1 MSNSRHQHTN
11 AIHHKIK
18 TWGGAIHK
26 QGFTY
31 PLYSTPIKKSPR
43 IRRGFKRGCTNISN
57 KEPWAKRRRKDHGKE
72 SIHKKIK
79 TIYNPAIREHHTQP
93 KGISIFLSHLVTAS
107 AADYTPDVLSDNTPF
122 TPLDPLT
129 PAQTLSAQHKTSK
142 WLESFAE
149 EDEEI
154 LSEAQQQKV
163 ANTFNALTQNDPRAK
178 ERLLNLDLPEE
189 IKSAVG
195 MVTAYQWKFVEQAEE
210 LRSMAVSHIV
220 KEVHHP
226 DARIRLK
233 ALEMLGKVTEVA
245 LFTDRIAVKNEDV
258 TDEELDARIKE
269 KLGKYMGV
277 VDVVD
282 VEEIE
287 VSVKST
293 KDLAQEKQNL
303 TKENE

>member
-1 MSNSRHQHTN
+1 M
-11 AIHHKIK
+11 
-18 TWGGAIHK
+18 
-26 QGFTY
+26 
-31 PLYSTPIKKSPR
+31 
-43 IRRGFKRGCTNISN
+43 
-57 KEPWAKRRRKDHGKE
+57 
-72 SIHKKIK
+72 
-79 TIYNPAIREHHTQP
+79 
-93 KGISIFLSHLVTAS
+93 
-107 AADYTPDVLSDNTPF
+107 SDNTPF

-142 WLESFAE
+142 WLESFAD

-154 LSEAQQQKV
+154 LSEAQEQKITQ
-163 ANTFNALTQNDPRAK
+163 TFDALVKADPNAKNK
-178 ERLLNLDLPEE
+178 LLQLDLPEE

-220 KEVHHP
+220 KEVNHP

-282 VEEIE
+282 VEEID
-287 VSVKST
+287 VQIKNT
-293 KDLAQEKQNL
+293 KDLAQERAKI
-303 TKENE
+303 TEEPKENE